1 MVDIQQPGLTGIIA
15 GDESADTI
23 IATTDGMVDV
33 VLDAQAGDDE
43 ITGTNAN
50 GVGILSSAIDAGAGN
65 DTITGAG
72 TGDNGIGIVDSGVYG
87 GEGDDLFV
95 ATGTNSGIQGAV
107 LVGGAGDDIFDVQ
120 SGTGVIAGEIGTDR
134 LVLEGLRADYNLT
147 PIDEI
152 NTVIRVEG
160 ISNGTVIL
168 TAQLEE
174 FQFDDVLVPID
185 EILAG
190 GEIGGEVII

>member
-1 MVDIQQPGLTGIIA
+1 MVDIQQTGLTGIIA

-33 VLDAQAGDDE
+33 TLDAQAGDDI
-43 ITGTNAN
+43 ITGTNINAD

-72 TGDNGIGIVDSGVYG
+72 TGDNGIGMVDTGVYG

-95 ATGTNSGIQGAV
+95 ASGTNSGIQGTA
-107 LVGGAGDDIFDVQ
+107 LVGGAGNDIFNVQ
-120 SGTGVIAGEIGTDR
+120 RGTGVIVGELGTDR
-134 LVLEGLRADYNLT
+134 LVLEGSRADYTFT

-152 NTVIRVEG
+152 ETVIRVDG
-160 ISNGTVIL
+160 VSNGTAII
-168 TAQLEE
+168 TAQLEQ
-174 FQFDDVLVPID
+174 FQFAAEPDIIVPVD
-185 EILAG
+185 EFFI
-190 GEIGGEVII
+190 

>member
-1 MVDIQQPGLTGIIA
+1 MVDIQQPGLTGLIA

-33 VLDAQAGDDE
+33 ILDAQAGDDE
-43 ITGTNAN
+43 ITGINVNAD
-50 GVGILSSAIDAGAGN
+50 GVGIFSSAIDAGAGN

-72 TGDNGIGIVDSGVYG
+72 AGDNGIGMVDTGVYG

-95 ATGTNSGIQGAV
+95 AIGTNSGIQGAV
-107 LVGGAGDDIFDVQ
+107 LVGGAGDDVFDIQ
-120 SGTGVIAGEIGTDR
+120 SGTGIIAGELGTDR
-134 LVLEGLRADYNLT
+134 IILDGSRADYNFT

-152 NTVIRVEG
+152 NTVIRVDG
-160 ISNGTVIL
+160 ISNGTAII

-174 FQFDDVLVPID
+174 FQFSAEPDIVIPVD
-185 EILAG
+185 EI
-190 GEIGGEVII
+190 VI

>member
-23 IATTDGMVDV
+23 VATTDGMFDV
-33 VLDAQAGDDE
+33 TLDAQAGDDE
-43 ITGTNAN
+43 ITGTNINAN
-50 GVGILSSAIDAGAGN
+50 GRGILSSAIDAGAGN

-107 LVGGAGDDIFDVQ
+107 LVGGAGDDVFNVQ
-120 SGTGVIAGEIGTDR
+120 GGTGIIAGEIGTDR
-134 LVLEGLRADYNLT
+134 LVLEGLRADYTLT

-174 FQFDDVLVPID
+174 FQFDDILVPID
-185 EILAG
+185 Q
-190 GEIGGEVII
+190 III

>member
-1 MVDIQQPGLTGIIA
+1 MVDIQQPVLSGPIL

-23 IATTDGMVDV
+23 VATSDGMIDV
-33 VLDAQAGDDE
+33 ILDAQAGDDT
-43 ITGTNAN
+43 ITGINVNAN
-50 GVGILSSAIDAGAGN
+50 GIGIFTSAIDAGAGN

-72 TGDNGIGIVDSGVYG
+72 AGDNGIGIVDTGVYG

-95 ATGTNSGIQGAV
+95 ARGTASGIQGAA

-120 SGTGVIAGEIGTDR
+120 RGTGVIVGEVGTDR
-134 LVLEGLRADYNLT
+134 LILDGSRADYTFL

-152 NTVIRVEG
+152 NTVIQVEG
-160 ISNGTVIL
+160 ISNGTLIL

-174 FQFDDVLVPID
+174 FQFSSEPDIVIPID
-185 EILAG
+185 EI
-190 GEIGGEVII
+190 II